1 MTRETLDVTVLC
13 HRESR
18 EAGERSHFVIERSL
32 SSGEIPGCA
41 RDDKQQYS
49 RLTPHAS
56 QLIPIMV
63 FLHHVFIVQ
72 AVVGEFFCSLIPHYT
87 LTA

>member
-1 MTRETLDVTVLC
+1 VTRETLDVTVLC

-32 SSGEIPGCA
+32 SGGEIPGCA

-49 RLTPHAS
+49 RFTPNAS
-56 QLIPIMV
+56 RITAYTHYGIPSSCIYRS
-63 FLHHVFIVQ
+63 
-72 AVVGEFFCSLIPHYT
+72 GCCR
-87 LTA
+87 

>member
-32 SSGEIPGCA
+32 SGGEIPGCA
-41 RDDKQQYS
+41 RDDKQQ
-49 RLTPHAS
+49 
-56 QLIPIMV
+56 
-63 FLHHVFIVQ
+63 
-72 AVVGEFFCSLIPHYT
+72 
-87 LTA
+87 